1 MSLLNGYRKT
11 VVFVLLSVSHSLTL
25 GEPAPMFELPYGKTH
40 MTRNWG
46 ESPATARKEWKF
58 SVQQSKRNWILPT
71 ATEVSRDVTPP
82 SDELQRG
89 STLADTWVLL
99 CAALSQRRPAKLCM
113 YSWHTSCET
122 VFVVLEKLRMQE
134 QILNIASNVFPLV
147 HSFWP
152 SDNLLKEAKLL
163 FEKWKFNCHF
173 PIEIFKLLPIA
184 VGFWVLRT

>member
-1 MSLLNGYRKT
+1 MGCHFWMVTERLWSSSY
-11 VVFVLLSVSHSLTL
+11 SQSLTRSL
-25 GEPAPMFELPYGKTH
+25 WGSQLPCLNYPMGRPTWQGTEGSLQQPPERNGSSQSNSPRGTESCPQPQKWAGMWLLLQMSFSGAAP
-40 MTRNWG
+40 
-46 ESPATARKEWKF
+46 
-58 SVQQSKRNWILPT
+58 
-71 ATEVSRDVTPP
+71 
-82 SDELQRG
+82 
-89 STLADTWVLL
+89 WVLL
-99 CAALSQRRPAKLCM
+99 CAALSQRRPAKLGM

-122 VFVVLEKLRMQE
+122 VFVVLEKLRVQE

-147 HSFWP
+147 RSFWP